1 MTRKAVYETLTA
13 HSMKNETKQDWIAKL
28 KELAFSRYETAYGYQ
43 VFVECYDTA
52 DWVELIE
59 DCKTYEEAEAK
70 AVRIAW
76 LTTSRYE
83 DAQAEIF

>member
-1 MTRKAVYETLTA
+1 
-13 HSMKNETKQDWIAKL
+13 
-28 KELAFSRYETAYGYQ
+28 